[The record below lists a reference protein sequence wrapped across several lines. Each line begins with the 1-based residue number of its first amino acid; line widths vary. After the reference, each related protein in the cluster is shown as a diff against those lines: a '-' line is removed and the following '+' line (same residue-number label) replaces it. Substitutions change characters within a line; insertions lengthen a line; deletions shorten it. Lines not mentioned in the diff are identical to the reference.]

1 MLSKCERVHVCA
13 ECMCVHTCVP
23 SVVCI
28 CVGTCVKCVCMCVHT
43 YGDYGGKLAEK
54 GVTSYLS
61 PQN

>member
-1 MLSKCERVHVCA
+1 
-13 ECMCVHTCVP
+13 MCVHTCVLCG
-23 SVVCI
+23 VCV

-43 YGDYGGKLAEK
+43 HGDYGGELAEK